1 MTSSLFT
8 ELEDLPEAP
17 PKPESLFGDP
27 VIEEDTEV
35 PRRTRRP
42 RKPREKKYD
51 DDGNEIKQTRA
62 PRNAK
67 LSEDLLETTVSIAGD
82 LAPFAPTMAGVL
94 VARAEVLTDG
104 LMALAQGHPRTTA
117 ALKKV
122 ASAGKMAGLIEFAL
136 LIAFAGAVDFG
147 KIPASS
153 PLLDR
158 IGYSEIIRDQNGKA
172 VKDDKGLIKK
182 NRMTIRDIRR
192 TMGIDDAVEAEAMA
206 GMPEWNGGVPHGF
219 GTGPDTGT
227 GPLTMAPMNWV
238 PR

>member
-1 MTSSLFT
+1 MTASLFS
-8 ELEDLPEAP
+8 EIDELPEAP
-17 PKPESLFGDP
+17 EKPDSLFGDA
-27 VIEEDTEV
+27 VTEEET
-35 PRRTRRP
+35 PKRT
-42 RKPREKKYD
+42 RKPRTPRAKKYD
-51 DDGNEIKQTRA
+51 EDGNEIKATRA
-62 PRNAK
+62 PRNAQ

-82 LAPFAPTMAGVL
+82 LAPFAPTVAGVL

-104 LMALAQGHPRTTA
+104 LMALSKGHPRTTA

-158 IGYSEIIRDQNGKA
+158 IGYSEIIRDEKGKA
-172 VKDDKGLIKK
+172 VKDEHGLIKK

-192 TMGIDDAVEAEAMA
+192 TMGVDDSAEQDTSLD
-206 GMPEWNGGVPHGF
+206 MPEWNPHNSGP
-219 GTGPDTGT
+219 GPDTGT
-227 GPLTMAPMNWV
+227 GPLTMPPMNWV